1 MPVADGF
8 AVDLP
13 ALRGAAD
20 GIRRTMFQVATVP
33 LDPVAGAS
41 GHPGLAQ
48 AVDGFVER
56 WRHGTNNL
64 VADAAQLAARLS
76 DAEVA
81 YTAVE
86 TTAGRLPNGL
96 LGRPTGPDPAAR

>member
-1 MPVADGF
+1 MPDGY

-20 GIRRTMFQVATVP
+20 GIKRTMFQVTTAP
-33 LDPVAGAS
+33 LEPVAAAT

-48 AVDGFVER
+48 AVDGFIER
-56 WRHGTNNL
+56 WRYGTKNL

-81 YTAVE
+81 YTVVE
-86 TTAGRLPNGL
+86 TTAARLPNGI
-96 LGRPTGPDPAAR
+96 LGQTAGPDPAAR